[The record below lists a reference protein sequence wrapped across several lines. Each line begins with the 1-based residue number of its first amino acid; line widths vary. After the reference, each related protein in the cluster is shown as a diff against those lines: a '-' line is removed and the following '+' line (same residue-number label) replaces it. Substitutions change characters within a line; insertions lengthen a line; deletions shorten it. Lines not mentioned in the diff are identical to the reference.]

1 MQQRI
6 YQTKVHDV
14 YELRQHLIDVW
25 HELGQSVINDAIDDW
40 RVVQTS
46 ACRRSRQKR
55 AYFKHL
61 IWLKNMHMLICS
73 FSVYEHYKQAD
84 VIVLKSYCVIVLSKL
99 TFCYFYLLYF
109 TK

>member
-1 MQQRI
+1 
-6 YQTKVHDV
+6 
-14 YELRQHLIDVW
+14 
-25 HELGQSVINDAIDDW
+25 
-40 RVVQTS
+40 
-46 ACRRSRQKR
+46 
-55 AYFKHL
+55 
-61 IWLKNMHMLICS
+61 MLICS